1 MKKYNGLLVVKTGSQ
16 ALCKELEQGKTM
28 DLIFI
33 HDNLS
38 CCNDIK
44 IGKKVS
50 KSRKTARY
58 YNKYWR
64 LGILDSDLLRY
75 GYLTEQNGD
84 LVTVQSIEDDLRVV
98 RNKNFTSVLNMIIE
112 KWGIFKMIHILVLYM
127 FNQVLN
133 KFRTFL

>member
-1 MKKYNGLLVVKTGSQ
+1 MKKYNGLLIVKTGSQ
-16 ALCKELEQGKTM
+16 ALCKKLEQGKTM

-44 IGKKVS
+44 IGKKIS
-50 KSRKTARY
+50 KSGKTARY

-75 GYLTEQNGD
+75 GYLTEHNGG
-84 LVTVQSIEDDLRVV
+84 LVTVQNIE
-98 RNKNFTSVLNMIIE
+98 VL
-112 KWGIFKMIHILVLYM
+112 
-127 FNQVLN
+127 
-133 KFRTFL
+133 